1 MIRSALAVTLLAGA
15 LSFSSTTTPVRVLPS
30 VGHLLGEAGGQ
41 CTVASIG
48 ASLWLG
54 AAHCAGLN
62 KLGGA
67 VLREVKVDD
76 DADLRLL
83 AGPPAPALR
92 IASEDATPGEPVTL
106 YGWTDGY
113 VETTSPHNPSPL
125 IMFGHT
131 STRRVLMTIED
142 DSTPKIRNL
151 FDAGAGPGMSGGPIV
166 NARGEIVGVVEAI
179 LINPS
184 IVVVSPTVQQ
194 IRQFLGL
201 KVKESRD

>member
-1 MIRSALAVTLLAGA
+1 
-15 LSFSSTTTPVRVLPS
+15 
-30 VGHLLGEAGGQ
+30 
-41 CTVASIG
+41 
-48 ASLWLG
+48 
-54 AAHCAGLN
+54 
-62 KLGGA
+62 
-67 VLREVKVDD
+67 
-76 DADLRLL
+76 
-83 AGPPAPALR
+83 
-92 IASEDATPGEPVTL
+92 
-106 YGWTDGY
+106 
-113 VETTSPHNPSPL
+113 
-125 IMFGHT
+125 
-131 STRRVLMTIED
+131 MTIED